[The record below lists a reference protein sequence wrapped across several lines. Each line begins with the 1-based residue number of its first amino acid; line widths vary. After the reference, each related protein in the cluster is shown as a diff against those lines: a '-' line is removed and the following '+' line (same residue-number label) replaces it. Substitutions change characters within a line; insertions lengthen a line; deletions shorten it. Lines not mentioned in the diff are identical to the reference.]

1 MNVHHLELFY
11 YVAKHGGISAAVRN
25 IPYGIQQ
32 PAVSGQMGQLED
44 ALGVRLF
51 ERSPF
56 RLTAPGAR
64 LFAHVQPFFEGLAG
78 VAEKIR
84 EAAAPRLRVGAAELI
99 IREHLHSVVDRLRAH
114 HPGMKLALRSGFTVE
129 LEAWLRD
136 GAIDL
141 AITPLEGRA
150 PARLNCVRMLRML
163 RMPLVLV
170 VPRDSKLKSADEL
183 WVRKEITEPLVSVP
197 PTEAI
202 SRLFRKGLQH
212 RRVIWP
218 PAIEASS
225 LELVARYV
233 ERGYGLGVSVA
244 LPEIVRH
251 PGVRTL
257 PLEGFDPVEVAILWR
272 GEATP
277 LIRLVLEE
285 SRRYALE
292 LWPDWLCEPGIK

>member
-11 YVAKHGGISAAVRN
+11 YVAKHGGISAAVRA

-32 PAVSGQMGQLED
+32 PAVSGQMGKLEED
-44 ALGVRLF
+44 AGVKLF

-56 RLTAPGAR
+56 KLTPAGAR
-64 LFAHVQPFFEGLAG
+64 LFAHVQPFFEGIDA
-78 VAEKIR
+78 VADRIR

-114 HPGMKLALRSGFTVE
+114 HPQMKLALRSGFTVE
-129 LEAWLRD
+129 LESWLRA
-136 GAIDL
+136 GEIDL
-141 AITPLEGRA
+141 AITPLEGRP
-150 PARLNCVRMLRML
+150 PARLNCVRML

-170 VPRDSKLKSADEL
+170 VPRDSKLKSAEEL
-183 WVRKEITEPLVSVP
+183 WAQKEIAEPLVSVP

-202 SRLFRKGLQH
+202 SRIFRKGLQR
-212 RRVIWP
+212 RRVNWP

-244 LPEIVRH
+244 LPEIVQH

-257 PLEGFDPVEVAILWR
+257 PLEGFDPVEVVILWQ

-292 LWPDWLCEPGIK
+292 LWPDWVCDHGKA